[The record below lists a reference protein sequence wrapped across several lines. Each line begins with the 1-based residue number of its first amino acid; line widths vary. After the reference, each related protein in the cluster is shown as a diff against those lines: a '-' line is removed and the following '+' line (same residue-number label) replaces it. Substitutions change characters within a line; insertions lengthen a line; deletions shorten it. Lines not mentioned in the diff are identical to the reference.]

1 MRKTVHEW
9 LDGHKH
15 DKRSPKKK
23 LPGQKRSKRPPAP
36 QRPQIFSQRKDQAT
50 SHFSTAAN

>member
-23 LPGQKRSKRPPAP
+23 LPGQKRSKRPPLPTPISELP
-36 QRPQIFSQRKDQAT
+36 QPPKPPRKKRKRRPK
-50 SHFSTAAN
+50 

>member
-15 DKRSPKKK
+15 DKRPAKKK
-23 LPGQKRSKRPPAP
+23 LPGQKRSKLPPVPQTDAAQQPPSRKKRKPRP
-36 QRPQIFSQRKDQAT
+36 K
-50 SHFSTAAN
+50 

>member
-15 DKRSPKKK
+15 DKRSAKKK
-23 LPGQKRSKRPPAP
+23 LPGQKRSKRPPVP
-36 QRPQIFSQRKDQAT
+36 QSDTAQQPSSPRKSKKPRPK
-50 SHFSTAAN
+50 

>member
-15 DKRSPKKK
+15 DKRPAKKK
-23 LPGQKRSKRPPAP
+23 LPGQKRSKLPPIPQTDAASPPAKANRKP
-36 QRPQIFSQRKDQAT
+36 RKRRPK
-50 SHFSTAAN
+50 

>member
-15 DKRSPKKK
+15 DKRPAKKK
-23 LPGQKRSKRPPAP
+23 LPGQKRSKRPPFPPTNADP
-36 QRPQIFSQRKDQAT
+36 QPPPPTPRKKKKRRPK
-50 SHFSTAAN
+50 

>member
-15 DKRSPKKK
+15 DKRPAKKK
-23 LPGQKRSKRPPAP
+23 LPGQKRTRRPAVPKPDATQQPLSRKKRKP
-36 QRPQIFSQRKDQAT
+36 RPK
-50 SHFSTAAN
+50 